1 VNKWLLVWL
10 GPRIKGSGK
19 INSLSHCTSSRDII
33 ITIKPLILLLAQL
46 SSSLLVS
53 WECTRKTF
61 LATGSTFSWTTISHK
76 LLTLCTSRP
85 NNKIVIYGHTKNQD
99 PWTKFPL
106 YPDPSPNVDPS
117 KLNSKPGE
125 AAHHIV
131 QRVGTKAFKST
142 HQKPLQWSH
151 VLRGLPNFLE

>member
-1 VNKWLLVWL
+1 MCQTRKKASLSKFLKNRKKIGSSQWYCMFPPPRNKGLKLWINDLLVWL

-19 INSLSHCTSSRDII
+19 INSLSHCTSSGDII

-85 NNKIVIYGHTKNQD
+85 NNKIVIYGHTENQD
-99 PWTKFPL
+99 PWISPL
-106 YPDPSPNVDPS
+106 PRPIS
-117 KLNSKPGE
+117 KCRSKQ
-125 AAHHIV
+125 A
-131 QRVGTKAFKST
+131 Q
-142 HQKPLQWSH
+142 
-151 VLRGLPNFLE
+151 